1 MIGILKAIVAKIGTA
16 GWVGYAS
23 TAVVTTAVTGG
34 GIVGLSATGI
44 INVTSGLGTHA
55 EIQATFKPS
64 AFGSLDQIYSS
75 ITAGASAALTGAGIQ
90 LPAIAISN
98 KIAAVSSRIIAEA
111 AADKAAL
118 QRLSDALNQ
127 TGFGSGGATPT
138 RSAGPDLAA
147 IAATQTALA
156 AAGTG
161 TPSGAGSTTPTGSLT
176 PQATVTTGP
185 AATNT
190 PTRTATPTH
199 TGTPTPT
206 GTPTETNTPTA
217 TPTPL
222 IKISNAGISF
232 CNFSNMIPGRSTA
245 NCSLTVTNIS
255 NEPFNYTLTTSCSSS
270 CTQLFTDA
278 TNGLQMTLSRNGGG
292 IYSGPIQVTNLNIT
306 GGSPLGLNATD
317 TITVTVSLP
326 SGPATPT
333 NITGALT
340 FLTPQ
345 PGNAIQGKSQGVN
358 FTWTATG
365 TLP

>member
-98 KIAAVSSRIIAEA
+98 KIAA
-111 AADKAAL
+111 DKAAL

-176 PQATVTTGP
+176 P
-185 AATNT
+185 
-190 PTRTATPTH
+190 
-199 TGTPTPT
+199 
-206 GTPTETNTPTA
+206 
-217 TPTPL
+217 
-222 IKISNAGISF
+222 
-232 CNFSNMIPGRSTA
+232 
-245 NCSLTVTNIS
+245 
-255 NEPFNYTLTTSCSSS
+255 
-270 CTQLFTDA
+270 
-278 TNGLQMTLSRNGGG
+278 
-292 IYSGPIQVTNLNIT
+292 
-306 GGSPLGLNATD
+306 
-317 TITVTVSLP
+317 
-326 SGPATPT
+326 
-333 NITGALT
+333 
-340 FLTPQ
+340 
-345 PGNAIQGKSQGVN
+345 
-358 FTWTATG
+358 
-365 TLP
+365 